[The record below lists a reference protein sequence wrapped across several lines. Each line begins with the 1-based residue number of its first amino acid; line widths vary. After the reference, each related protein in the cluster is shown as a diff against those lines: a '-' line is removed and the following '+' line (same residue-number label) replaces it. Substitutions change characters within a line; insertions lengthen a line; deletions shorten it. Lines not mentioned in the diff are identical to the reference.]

1 MFKKM
6 IEARI
11 KQLFDE
17 LEKISKEVS
26 EIEIEKQNATSIKK
40 LTQDSLSKEKLMQ
53 IYSIQMQLSV
63 LSSIIQEQ
71 KKC

>member
-11 KQLFDE
+11 RQLFDE

-26 EIEIEKQNATSIKK
+26 EIEIEKT
-40 LTQDSLSKEKLMQ
+40 
-53 IYSIQMQLSV
+53 
-63 LSSIIQEQ
+63 
-71 KKC
+71 KCNKH

>member
-11 KQLFDE
+11 RQLFDE